1 MEHDMTRWVLRFFLV
16 FLAACAGALFT
27 GAGDFARDHDMEL
40 TAPQRSINQLDSF
53 ESLRLS

>member
-1 MEHDMTRWVLRFFLV
+1 MTRWVLRFFLV